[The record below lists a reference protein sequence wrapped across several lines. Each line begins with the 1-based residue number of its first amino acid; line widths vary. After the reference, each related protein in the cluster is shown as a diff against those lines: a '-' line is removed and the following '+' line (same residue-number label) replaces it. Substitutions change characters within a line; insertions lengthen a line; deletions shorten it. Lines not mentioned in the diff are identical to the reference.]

1 VNVLKSIFGVV
12 INSYTENAP
21 FCVVSVKAVIF
32 KLTEVKQECSVL
44 PIALPI
50 QICLLL
56 VCLQVAC
63 SLQGCSKCQ
72 SKRKEGGVQCL
83 ITSLQCSYK

>member
-1 VNVLKSIFGVV
+1 MNVLKCIFGVV
-12 INSYTENAP
+12 INSYTENSP
-21 FCVVSVKAVIF
+21 FCAVSVKAVIF
-32 KLTEVKQECSVL
+32 KVTEVKQERSVL

-63 SLQGCSKCQ
+63 SLQACSKCQ
-72 SKRKEGGVQCL
+72 SKKKGGVVQCL